1 MQSTRRA
8 SSSQKVPDPFFP
20 SDLKCVMSPQL
31 EFPYCVALVATT
43 IAAITDLRWYRIKNL
58 LTYPLFALGVLYFG
72 VVAGWDGLK
81 FSLIGSLIGFFPMLL
96 LFLTGGFGAGD
107 VKLIGGL
114 GAWLGPLIT
123 VRILLISWLATGILS
138 LLIIAYWL
146 WWRSDRPDGDVESR
160 PTAGKD
166 SPESVTATVGDS
178 SPSDAEV
185 ASGRYRGRQI
195 PFGAMALVGLI
206 YSLIVDLSGIRFLG
220 I

>member
-1 MQSTRRA
+1 
-8 SSSQKVPDPFFP
+8 
-20 SDLKCVMSPQL
+20 MSPQL

-43 IAAITDLRWYRIKNL
+43 IAAVTDLRWYRIKNR
-58 LTYPLFALGVLYFG
+58 LTYPLFAFGLLYFG
-72 VVAGWDGLK
+72 IVAGWDGLK

-96 LFLTGGFGAGD
+96 LFLSGGFGAGD

-123 VRILLISWLATGILS
+123 IRILLISWLATGILS

-146 WWRSDRPDGDVESR
+146 WWRRDSTSSDPGM
-160 PTAGKD
+160 PA
-166 SPESVTATVGDS
+166 
-178 SPSDAEV
+178 
-185 ASGRYRGRQI
+185 GRYRGRQI
-195 PFGAMALVGLI
+195 PFGAMALVGLL

>member
-1 MQSTRRA
+1 
-8 SSSQKVPDPFFP
+8 
-20 SDLKCVMSPQL
+20 MSPQL

-43 IAAITDLRWYRIKNL
+43 IAAITDLRSYRIKNL

-96 LFLTGGFGAGD
+96 LFLLGGFGAGD

-138 LLIIAYWL
+138 LLIIAYWSF
-146 WWRSDRPDGDVESR
+146 WRRDRQDDDGES
-160 PTAGKD
+160 PPA
-166 SPESVTATVGDS
+166 SVTETSETTGGDS
-178 SPSDAEV
+178 TPDDSKVPTD
-185 ASGRYRGRQI
+185 RYRGRQI